1 MTLKIPEERSRWVVL
16 VGMAVAVLGIL
27 AEARVCDVREEEV
40 LGELARSEARAA
52 RAEDQLMI
60 IRLRSTAD
68 VVELRRKL
76 VASQA
81 EALMCRVNYNAT
93 IVDILRKLR
102 NSQSEVSR

>member
-1 MTLKIPEERSRWVVL
+1 MSLKISEERSSWVVL
-16 VGMAVAVLGIL
+16 VGMGLAVVGIL

-40 LGELARSEARAA
+40 LGGLARSEARAA

-68 VVELRRKL
+68 VVECRRKL

-81 EALMCRVNYNAT
+81 EALMCRTTYDAT
-93 IVDILRKLR
+93 VVDVLRKLR
-102 NSQSEVSR
+102 NSQGE